1 MTTPLEAMDKLTA
14 LADELGNLSS
24 MLAQVERDL
33 EPVDRDYVA
42 FTDMHDIGLYERSVS
57 EDGFKLPSAE
67 MRLKL
72 ANRAMAPELYGRRT
86 ALVKSRERII
96 KRISDLKSQIEAQR
110 SILSALKLEAEA
122 TGGRR

>member
-14 LADELGNLSS
+14 LADELGDLSS

-67 MRLKL
+67 MRGKL

-86 ALVKSRERII
+86 ALVKSRERH
-96 KRISDLKSQIEAQR
+96 RQTHQ
-110 SILSALKLEAEA
+110 
-122 TGGRR
+122 